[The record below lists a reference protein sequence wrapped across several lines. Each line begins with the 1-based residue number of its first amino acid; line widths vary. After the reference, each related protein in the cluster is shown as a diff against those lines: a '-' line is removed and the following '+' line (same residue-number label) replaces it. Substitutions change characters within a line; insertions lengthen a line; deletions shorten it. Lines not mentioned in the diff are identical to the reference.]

1 MSVLRTNQIQRKSIF
16 TFENTR
22 RKIKDQVKSSTQVK
36 GSKEKWQIENI
47 KHDSSTKE
55 KMY

>member
-1 MSVLRTNQIQRKSIF
+1 MSVLRTNQIHRKSIF
-16 TFENTR
+16 TFESTR
-22 RKIKDQVKSSTQVK
+22 RKIKVQIKSSTQVK

-47 KHDSSTKE
+47 KHDSNTKE